1 MQLTNTCCNDIII
14 INRSNIYYSQR
25 KKEVKKVGKDD
36 ITKKLDELKPVLQNK
51 YNVKRIGVFGSYARD
66 EQGEESDID
75 LLVEF
80 NKPVGLKFVS
90 LKLFLEKAFNKKV
103 DLVTK
108 NALRKE
114 MKEDILKE
122 VKY

>member
-14 INRSNIYYSQR
+14 INRSNIYFRQR
-25 KKEVKKVGKDD
+25 KKEVKKVGRDD

>member
-1 MQLTNTCCNDIII
+1 MG
-14 INRSNIYYSQR
+14 R
-25 KKEVKKVGKDD
+25 DD

-90 LKLFLEKAFNKKV
+90 LKMFLEEALNKKV

>member
-1 MQLTNTCCNDIII
+1 MG
-14 INRSNIYYSQR
+14 R
-25 KKEVKKVGKDD
+25 DD

>member
-1 MQLTNTCCNDIII
+1 M
-14 INRSNIYYSQR
+14 
-25 KKEVKKVGKDD
+25 GKDD

-66 EQGEESDID
+66 EQREESDID

-90 LKLFLEKAFNKKV
+90 LKLFLEKALNKKV

>member
-1 MQLTNTCCNDIII
+1 
-14 INRSNIYYSQR
+14 
-25 KKEVKKVGKDD
+25 VGKND

-66 EQGEESDID
+66 EQREESDID

-90 LKLFLEKAFNKKV
+90 LKLFLEKALNKKV